1 MRTTNMTLH
10 ISQLQLREYRAQEL
24 DIDLQLIPS
33 ETVDTVKVLQ
43 KAGYK
48 AWVVGGC
55 VRDMLLGTQPKDF
68 DIATDAIPDQILKLF
83 KRSRTVGRRFTI
95 VHVVYRDERRRLQY
109 LEVSTLRKA
118 PGALNSKGIATD
130 DNNWSSDIRDD
141 VVRRDFTMN
150 ALYLDPISGTISDFT
165 DGIADLQSGVL
176 RIIGDPA
183 DRFREDPGRILRL
196 VRFHARYG
204 FSVPDREHTAMRE
217 CVPLLAD
224 IDQARKR
231 AEMEKLLLNGNG
243 LKTMQVLRDFGLQ
256 EQIDLIPT
264 WQPNKADA
272 KTQMQEL
279 LLQESL
285 SSIDRA
291 VAKGGMGLKMR
302 LLAAVLWPVV
312 RQVVQDNEDGN
323 LREVLEQY
331 LHRNGAKLG
340 VSRRDQEH
348 LAMVWYIQ
356 QALVREQMRN
366 NLLNSPRFPDAAW
379 LIGVR
384 QRIADEEVTGI
395 DISGWRNKYSQ
406 QRAKRRSMRKK
417 QRRQTRPQRP
427 PNPLGGRGRGRNN
440 NA

>member
-1 MRTTNMTLH
+1 MTLQ
-10 ISQLQLREYRAQEL
+10 ISQLQLREYSAQEL
-24 DIDLQLIPS
+24 DIDLRLIPP
-33 ETVDTVKVLQ
+33 EIVDTVEVLQ

-55 VRDMLLGTQPKDF
+55 VRDMLLGIQPKDF
-68 DIATDAIPDQILKLF
+68 DIATDAIPNKILKLF

-118 PGALNSKGIATD
+118 PGTLSSKGIATD

-150 ALYLDPISGTISDFT
+150 ALYLDPISGTTSDFT

-204 FSVPDREHTAMRE
+204 FSVPDREHTAMLE
-217 CVPLLAD
+217 CAPLLAD

-264 WQPNKADA
+264 WQPNKSDA

-279 LLQESL
+279 LLQEAL
-285 SSIDRA
+285 ASIDRA
-291 VAKGGMGLKMR
+291 VAKGGIGLKMR

-312 RQVVQDNEDGN
+312 SSMVQANEEGN
-323 LREVLEQY
+323 LREILEQY
-331 LHRNGAKLG
+331 LHQNRTKLG
-340 VSRRDQEH
+340 ISRRDQEH
-348 LAMVWYIQ
+348 LAMVWYIHQ
-356 QALVREQMRN
+356 TLVRSQMRA

-384 QRIADEEVTGI
+384 QRIGDKEVIGI
-395 DISGWRNKYSQ
+395 DIADWRAKYAQ
-406 QRAKRRSMRKK
+406 QRARRKAMRKK
-417 QRRQTRPQRP
+417 QRRQARSQHPS
-427 PNPLGGRGRGRNN
+427 NPLGGRGPGRNN
-440 NA
+440 DA